1 MKISATFYSLFKSSI
16 FLPFDVIIPSSL
28 NFFISLCIALY
39 QKIKNYVLKS
49 NDEKIAVAKQQV
61 QEVILKLISDAEV
74 DYNEWVKAGSIKR
87 AQVIKKI
94 FEDYPVL
101 AKVADQTALV
111 AWIDETIDN
120 ALKTLREIVAMNKE
134 EAVEADVE
142 NAV

>member
-1 MKISATFYSLFKSSI
+1 MLDGIKN
-16 FLPFDVIIPSSL
+16 FLQFVNDNWTTIIII
-28 NFFISLCIALY
+28 ISLGIALY
-39 QKIKNYVLKS
+39 QKIKNYVSKS

-101 AKVADQTALV
+101 AKVTDQTTLV
-111 AWIDETIDN
+111 EWIDETIDN

-134 EAVEADVE
+134 ESVEADVE
-142 NAV
+142 NAS